1 MKSTVTIEEFYQ
13 RLVEMDSAG
22 ALGMTNTVKDLVGNT
37 DSFGTGDVRNYTP
50 DGPPIIQKR
59 KGVIKPKSKR
69 RQKVSK

>member
-13 RLVEMDSAG
+13 RLVEMDSAS

-37 DSFGTGDVRNYTP
+37 DSFGKGDMRNYTP

-69 RQKVSK
+69 RRKVSK